1 MWILHCDQVLNK
13 MAYCLILL
21 GSRFNYGAKLQV
33 RELKVG
39 ICQSGRKYMC
49 LMVE

>member
-1 MWILHCDQVLNK
+1 MLILRCDQVSNK

-21 GSRFNYGAKLQV
+21 GSRFDYGAKLQV

-39 ICQSGRKYMC
+39 ICQSGRKCMC
-49 LMVE
+49 AMIE